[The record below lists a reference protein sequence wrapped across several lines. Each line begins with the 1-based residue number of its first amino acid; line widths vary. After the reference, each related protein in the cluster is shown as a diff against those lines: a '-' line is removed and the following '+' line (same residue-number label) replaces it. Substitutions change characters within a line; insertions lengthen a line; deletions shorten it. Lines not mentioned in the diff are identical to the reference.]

1 MFKINN
7 REISN
12 KLPPYCIAELSANH
26 NGSLEKEL
34 ELVRQAKMA
43 GADAVKIQ
51 TYRPDTITIDCDKE
65 DFIIKKGPWKGQTM
79 FNLYKKAFTPWEWH
93 QQIKDEA
100 NNLGMDFFSSP
111 FDVTAVDFLEE
122 LNVPC
127 YKLASPE
134 ISDEILI
141 KKIASKG
148 KPVIVSTGMASLS
161 DIENAVNIF
170 KEHNCPICLLKCTSS
185 YPAPPEQAN
194 LLTIP
199 HLRETFNCPSG
210 LSDHTLGP
218 EVPIV
223 ATALGGCIIE
233 KHFTLDRSC
242 GSPDDG
248 FSLEPNEFRQMVDS
262 VKTTWLSLGKIH
274 YGGVS
279 SEKDMRKSI
288 LWSA

>member
-1 MFKINN
+1 LVEENLDVKYH
-7 REISN
+7 
-12 KLPPYCIAELSANH
+12 KVASA
-26 NGSLEKEL
+26 L
-34 ELVRQAKMA
+34 
-43 GADAVKIQ
+43 
-51 TYRPDTITIDCDKE
+51 ITDKE
-65 DFIIKKGPWKGQTM
+65 F
-79 FNLYKKAFTPWEWH
+79 LLALKAT
-93 QQIKDEA
+93 
-100 NNLGMDFFSSP
+100 
-111 FDVTAVDFLEE
+111 
-122 LNVPC
+122 
-127 YKLASPE
+127 
-134 ISDEILI
+134 
-141 KKIASKG
+141 G

-170 KEHNCPICLLKCTSS
+170 KQNNCPICLLKCTSS

-262 VKTTWLSLGKIH
+262 VKTTWLSLGQIH

-279 SEKDMRKSI
+279 SEKDMRKFRRSLFTVKDVKQGEIVSYDNVKSI
-288 LWSA
+288 RPGNGLDTKHWEEVKGMKFRNDLTKGTPLNFSFLE